1 MAGKGKPGPLG
12 GQTNS
17 GNADGGDRAK
27 APNSGSGPSAAG
39 SFFAKA
45 ADSMASA
52 VDAVSTTLRVK
63 GEDLEHGIRSN
74 LEGAYC
80 IYAAGIQAES
90 YAPDAIL
97 EETGCQIATLI
108 SGLKSSFIQMLEI
121 VGATSVLGAGIG
133 GAVGLFCGGA
143 TAVPGLVIGGEL
155 GYDVGM
161 AALTWLGLGFLVYAI
176 TGGFAELYKALHEGV
191 EWAWQARDLKGA
203 AQKEQLDKAAH
214 KIADAAGILMRL
226 VLQGIVAELLRRAA
240 ISSGRGA
247 LARGKALGNAA
258 AEGTDAA
265 FIAQLRDSSFG
276 RPFADWIE
284 KNKADLEKNPKL
296 QAKADMPQPSAELAP
311 EGGGGK
317 ETASGGGGRK
327 GGSSTPKHNAE
338 DGPEAATTPPPKPP
352 AKFVGKLGSKQVEMD
367 GVSAKRIEYEKRPR
381 PEYSELRKQFDSGK
395 RQEFLENL
403 ASDPQ
408 QVKLL
413 KDAGIS
419 ETGLQKM
426 QDGRVPDGWQVHHKL
441 PLDDGGT
448 NDPSNLVLIKNVPA
462 HQVLTNAQSAL
473 VGDLKVGQ
481 GRTVDFPVPD
491 GKVYPPD
498 PSMVRV
504 SP

>member
-133 GAVGLFCGGA
+133 GAVGLFGGGA

-296 QAKADMPQPSAELAP
+296 KPKA
-311 EGGGGK
+311 
-317 ETASGGGGRK
+317 ETSSGGGGSGPASDG
-327 GGSSTPKHNAE
+327 GGSGSSDSPGPGPKEPAAERDENPEPDGLSKKNLNQSFTKQKASTTIISDE
-338 DGPEAATTPPPKPP
+338 E
-352 AKFVGKLGSKQVEMD
+352 L
-367 GVSAKRIEYEKRPR
+367 AKRAAEVHGALDPIAQNMRTTAAASVTDANGNTSVLVGSSNNTLSPAQRAALQPGETAV
-381 PEYSELRKQFDSGK
+381 SGPGHA
-395 RQEFLENL
+395 EVTVIN
-403 ASDPQ
+403 A
-408 QVKLL
+408 
-413 KDAGIS
+413 
-419 ETGLQKM
+419 
-426 QDGRVPDGWQVHHKL
+426 
-441 PLDDGGT
+441 
-448 NDPSNLVLIKNVPA
+448 
-462 HQVLTNAQSAL
+462 AQS
-473 VGDLKVGQ
+473 Q
-481 GRTVDFPVPD
+481 GMTVNAVAASRTICPDCQQAIQAAGARPVNPQ
-491 GKVYPPD
+491 
-498 PSMVRV
+498 
-504 SP
+504 